1 MDLHTIQ
8 IIYYTL
14 GSIFFGVMLLII
26 IAAIIAFFVI
36 KRKLNKIL
44 TPINEKITQVKDIYD
59 HKEKYILKFVTK
71 GSSRLIKK
79 ITNIFRKE

>member
-44 TPINEKITQVKDIYD
+44 TPINEKIAQVKDIYD
-59 HKEKYILKFVTK
+59 HKEKYILKFFTK